1 MPASGLYFSR
11 LFGQIAVFTRNN
23 AAGGNAY
30 GATASQILLFDQTG
44 KYILEIGKNL
54 YAWSYAHAVRYE
66 KGDNL

>member
-11 LFGQIAVFTRNN
+11 LFGQIAVFTRNY

-54 YAWSYAHAVRYE
+54 
-66 KGDNL
+66 